1 MDKLFAAR
9 NAQLERIRS
18 RSNVACML
26 EEVPAFLWKL
36 RTAQPR
42 VESIPKGLSM
52 SESVATDSILR
63 QSKRRPYSN
72 DLGPSNRSDR
82 RRVRAS
88 RGGGPVVTEIAPC
101 R

>member
-9 NAQLERIRS
+9 NAQLERVRS
-18 RSNVACML
+18 VERSLHAGRSSCILV
-26 EEVPAFLWKL
+26 EL

-42 VESIPKGLSM
+42 VELIPKGLSM

-72 DLGPSNRSDR
+72 DLVP
-82 RRVRAS
+82 
-88 RGGGPVVTEIAPC
+88 E
-101 R
+101 